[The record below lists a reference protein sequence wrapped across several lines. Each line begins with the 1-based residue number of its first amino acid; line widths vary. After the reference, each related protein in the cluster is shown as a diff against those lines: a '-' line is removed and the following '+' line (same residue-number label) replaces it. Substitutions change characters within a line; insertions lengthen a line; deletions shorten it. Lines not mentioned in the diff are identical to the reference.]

1 MKRREGVEVSI
12 YELGVGGQKNVLRV
26 EEHAARWRETFVNY
40 FDIAYSGLQK
50 SNYSY
55 VHIFGIFGKTGFKTI
70 LIGGREF
77 QVMNFE

>member
-55 VHIFGIFGKTGFKTI
+55 VHIFGIFGENGFQNYSYWGK
-70 LIGGREF
+70 GVPSYEF
-77 QVMNFE
+77 